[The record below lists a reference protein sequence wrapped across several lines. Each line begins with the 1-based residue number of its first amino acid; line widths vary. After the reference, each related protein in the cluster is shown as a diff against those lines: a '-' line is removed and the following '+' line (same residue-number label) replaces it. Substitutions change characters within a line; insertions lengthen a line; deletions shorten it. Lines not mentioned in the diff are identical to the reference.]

1 MPSTKPVLKIRLDPE
16 EKTAIEDA
24 ARDAGLSVSQFVL
37 HCILR
42 KGARFT
48 ERTDLL
54 VLNLTERA
62 IVAVEQI
69 VIDQA
74 DDTSPVVVASNLAK
88 ADRLIADIG
97 KLRAMFGGARR

>member
-37 HCILR
+37 QCGLR

-54 VLNLTERA
+54 ILNLTERA
-62 IVAVEQI
+62 VAAVERIVA
-69 VIDQA
+69 DQA